1 MDSIS
6 EKKSE
11 RQELNSKIRKIIY
24 YFLGVLEVLL
34 AFRFIFKLLGANP
47 LSPFVSFIY
56 ALTKVFLYPFVG
68 IFRTSVIE
76 TQAVFEPAT
85 IISMI
90 VYALIAWGIVR
101 LIEISLHPSDT
112 KAR

>member
-1 MDSIS
+1 MDNIT

-11 RQELNSKIRKIIY
+11 RQALNPKIRRIIY
-24 YFLGVLEVLL
+24 YVLGVLEVLF
-34 AFRFIFKLLGANP
+34 AFRFLFKLLGANP

-56 ALTKVFLYPFVG
+56 ALTKVFLYPFIG

-85 IISMI
+85 LIGMI
-90 VYALIAWGIVR
+90 VYALIALGIVK
-101 LIEISLHPSDT
+101 LIEISLNSSHTGTP
-112 KAR
+112 

>member
-1 MDSIS
+1 MENTTI
-6 EKKSE
+6 KKSD
-11 RQELNSKIRKIIY
+11 RQVLNPKVRRITY
-24 YFLGVLEVLL
+24 YVLGVLEVLFV
-34 AFRFIFKLLGANP
+34 FRFLFKLLGANP

-85 IISMI
+85 LIGMI
-90 VYALIAWGIVR
+90 VYALIAWGIVK
-101 LIEISLHPSDT
+101 LIEISLHTSDT
-112 KAR
+112 AK